1 MLMLVTSDN
10 FLQLFFGW
18 EGVGLC
24 SYLLINFWFTRLQ
37 ANKSAIK
44 AMIVNRVGDFGLAI
58 AIFSIF
64 CVLGSL
70 LIFHISAGIQ
80 TLIDDYI
87 HDHVLFLISATYLRV
102 TVLFLFKTLFLI
114 FIC

>member
-1 MLMLVTSDN
+1 MIHKLNKVFVNIHSLDGLIHWLVQRSTAIS
-10 FLQLFFGW
+10 
-18 EGVGLC
+18 V
-24 SYLLINFWFTRLQ
+24 LIC
-37 ANKSAIK
+37 
-44 AMIVNRVGDFGLAI
+44 LAFVS
-58 AIFSIF
+58 IFDSLSIF

>member
-1 MLMLVTSDN
+1 MIHKLNKVFVNIHSLDGLIHWLVQRSTAIS
-10 FLQLFFGW
+10 
-18 EGVGLC
+18 V
-24 SYLLINFWFTRLQ
+24 LIC
-37 ANKSAIK
+37 
-44 AMIVNRVGDFGLAI
+44 LAFVY
-58 AIFSIF
+58 IFDSLSIF

>member
-1 MLMLVTSDN
+1 MIHKLNKVFVNIHSLDGLIHWLVQRSTAIS
-10 FLQLFFGW
+10 
-18 EGVGLC
+18 V
-24 SYLLINFWFTRLQ
+24 LIC
-37 ANKSAIK
+37 
-44 AMIVNRVGDFGLAI
+44 LAFDS
-58 AIFSIF
+58 IFDSLSIF

>member
-1 MLMLVTSDN
+1 MIHKLNKVFVNIHSLDGLIHWLVQRSTAISVLICLGFISISDS
-10 FLQLFFGW
+10 LF
-18 EGVGLC
+18 
-24 SYLLINFWFTRLQ
+24 
-37 ANKSAIK
+37 
-44 AMIVNRVGDFGLAI
+44 
-58 AIFSIF
+58 IF

-70 LIFHISAGIQ
+70 LILHISAGIQ

-87 HDHVLFLISATYLRV
+87 HDHVLFLISGTYLRV